1 MASGPHGRAGL
12 HADLGWDPPRP
23 VFSPCFS
30 VGIRG
35 HPWASFAALREIGPH
50 WYGRCVVDPARPEPA
65 PQRRCPA
72 CGGDDARA
80 FARGWDVEYRTTS
93 QVFVYLQCAACET
106 VFLFDP
112 PRDRLAQIYPKTY
125 YSFAG
130 WNDSLVQ
137 RVKKWLDSRL
147 FRQLVQQLPGARLAV
162 LDVGGGNGWLLSLV
176 REQDARVAET
186 HEVDLDESARPAAE
200 AAGHVFHCQRIE
212 DFSSDRRFDLV
223 IMLNIIEHVADP
235 GLVLRRVAGLLSEH
249 GVVLI
254 KTPNTDTLDRRLF
267 QRHNWGGLHCPRH
280 WVLFTAPGF
289 LRLARQSGLEPV
301 WLRYTQGAP
310 QWAASVLGWLADRG
324 WVSITAER
332 PMHRHPLHAPLLG
345 LAAAADFGRGPFMK
359 TAQMFA
365 VLRRADH
372 A

>member
-1 MASGPHGRAGL
+1 VVS
-12 HADLGWDPPRP
+12 D
-23 VFSPCFS
+23 S
-30 VGIRG
+30 
-35 HPWASFAALREIGPH
+35 ALRDDRRR
-50 WYGRCVVDPARPEPA
+50 WYGRDVLEPARPQPL
-65 PQRRCPA
+65 PQRRCPV
-72 CGGDDARA
+72 CGSDETRP
-80 FARGWDVEYRTTS
+80 FARGWDVEYRTTA
-93 QVFVYLQCAACET
+93 QIFVYLQCTHCDA

-112 PRDRLAQIYPKTY
+112 PVDRLAQIYPPTY

-137 RVKKWLDSRL
+137 RIKKWLDARL
-147 FRQLVQQLPGARLAV
+147 FRQLVQALPGARLTV

-186 HEVDLDESARPAAE
+186 HEVDLDAAARASAE

-212 DFSSDRRFDLV
+212 DFSSPQQFDLV

-235 GLVLRRVAGLLSEH
+235 GLVLRRVAGLLSPH
-249 GVVLI
+249 GVALI

-267 QRHNWGGLHCPRH
+267 QRHNWNGLHCPRH

-289 LRLARQSGLEPV
+289 LRLARQSGLESV

-310 QWAASVLGWLADRG
+310 QWAGSVLGWLADRG

-345 LAAAADFGRGPFMK
+345 LAAAVDFARGPFMK
-359 TAQMFA
+359 TAQMF
-365 VLRRADH
+365 VLLRRSTH
-372 A
+372 P